1 MNCTH
6 RNAIREEREAIA
18 AWLTNR
24 GQKWAADRII
34 AGEHR
39 MLSEEIIR
47 MDRDEW
53 SSEPVRYRENDEPM
67 RCAEC
72 NCANGGADCNWIK
85 TPEPVRYQE
94 NDEPN
99 YRNDETQT

>member
-34 AGEHR
+34 SGEHHAPGVR
-39 MLSEEIIR
+39 SR
-47 MDRDEW
+47 RDDPFDG
-53 SSEPVRYRENDEPM
+53 PVRYRENDEP
-67 RCAEC
+67 A
-72 NCANGGADCNWIK
+72 
-85 TPEPVRYQE
+85 
-94 NDEPN
+94 